1 MAVVLPEHPNRPA
14 TSPGTDE
21 AMPGFDAEMLTLA
34 DRLVDEVS
42 QTHRFH
48 HVALFL
54 HDPAVDRLRLVGQ
67 RWGAGEDTGQ
77 VIVGEWLVD
86 LDGVCGRAFRTG
98 AAVLV
103 PDVRLEPDYLTFP
116 GSRTRS
122 ELAVALAAK
131 GRPIGVVNI
140 ESPWVGH
147 YGIEDLEA
155 LKGWAA
161 IVGPQLGER
170 LARDPG

>member
-1 MAVVLPEHPNRPA
+1 
-14 TSPGTDE
+14 
-21 AMPGFDAEMLTLA
+21 MLALA

-42 QTHRFH
+42 QAHRFH

-54 HDPAVDRLRLVGQ
+54 HDPAVDRLRLAGQ

-98 AAVLV
+98 DAVLV
-103 PDVRLEPDYLTFP
+103 PDVRLEPDYRTFP

-122 ELAVALAAK
+122 ELAVAVSAH

-140 ESPWVGH
+140 ESPWIGQ
-147 YGIEDLEA
+147 YGIEDLDA
-155 LKGWAA
+155 LRAWATL
-161 IVGPQLGER
+161 VGPEIVER
-170 LARDPG
+170 LTREPG

>member
-1 MAVVLPEHPNRPA
+1 
-14 TSPGTDE
+14 
-21 AMPGFDAEMLTLA
+21 MPGFDAEMLALA

-42 QTHRFH
+42 QARRFH

-54 HDPAVDRLRLVGQ
+54 HDPAVDRLRLAGQ

-86 LDGVCGRAFRTG
+86 LDGVCGRAFRIG
-98 AAVLV
+98 DAVLV
-103 PDVRLEPDYLTFP
+103 PDVRLEPDYKTFP

-122 ELAVALAAK
+122 ELAVAVSAH

-140 ESPWVGH
+140 ESPWIGH

-155 LKGWAA
+155 LRAWATL
-161 IVGPQLGER
+161 VGPQIAER

>member
-1 MAVVLPEHPNRPA
+1 MR
-14 TSPGTDE
+14 
-21 AMPGFDAEMLTLA
+21 GFDAEMLALV

-42 QTHRFH
+42 QAHRFH

-54 HDPAVDRLRLVGQ
+54 HDPAVDRLRLAGQ

-98 AAVLV
+98 DVVLV
-103 PDVRLEPDYLTFP
+103 PDVRLEPDYRTFP

-122 ELAVALAAK
+122 ELAVAVSAH

-140 ESPWVGH
+140 ESPWIGH

-155 LKGWAA
+155 LRAWATL
-161 IVGPQLGER
+161 VGPEIAEL
-170 LARDPG
+170 LAPEPG